1 MQHHFDLTGI
11 AIVTSV
17 ALLCGLA
24 LSRLKQ
30 PAIVGYI
37 VAGIVLGPGGF
48 GLVQSSDSIRSLAEL
63 GVLMLLFLVG
73 MELSV
78 KSFQAVW
85 KLALAAVAA
94 QVGLSLAVTGL
105 AGLVLGWPWP
115 RSIVMG
121 FIMALS
127 GTAVAI
133 KMLDDVGELKTETG
147 RVTIGVLI
155 AQDLAFVPLLLLTN
169 GMGTGDGLSAAILAK
184 LGLAMGALGGLVW
197 YLSRHERLIVPY
209 GEWFRRNHEVI
220 PLAALAFCFTLAA
233 ATGVMGLSAAFGAF
247 MAGFMLGNSDGRAH
261 ALRATQ
267 PIQAVLI
274 VVFFLSIGLLIDLS
288 YVWRNLGE
296 VLLVLFAVTLVKSAI
311 NVGTLHA
318 LGEPWERAFPAGVIM
333 GSLGEFSFVL
343 AAAGLSIAVIDPDGY
358 QLAVTVIAL
367 SWLLSPLWLVSARRF
382 HVLAE
387 NGIGSIRGA
396 LKQVYRGE
404 IDLINRAFIA
414 ALYAAAAAVDA
425 VRRLWQS
432 RR

>member
-1 MQHHFDLTGI
+1 MQHAFDLTGI

-48 GLVQSSDSIRSLAEL
+48 ALVSPSDSISVLAEL

-78 KSFQAVW
+78 RAFQAVW
-85 KLALAAVAA
+85 KVALAAVVC
-94 QVGLSLAVTGL
+94 QVGLSLLVTGL
-105 AGLVLGWPWP
+105 AGLLLGWPWP

-121 FIMALS
+121 FVMALS

-133 KMLDDVGELKTETG
+133 KMLDDVGELKTQTG
-147 RVTIGVLI
+147 RVTVGVLI
-155 AQDLAFVPLLLLTN
+155 AQDLAFVPLLLITN
-169 GMGTGDGLSAAILAK
+169 GMGSGSGLSAGVLLRLA
-184 LGLAMGALGGLVW
+184 GAMAALGGLVW
-197 YLSRHERLIVPY
+197 FLSRHQRLTVPY
-209 GEWFRRNHEVI
+209 GLWFKRNQEVI
-220 PLAALAFCFTLAA
+220 PLAALAFCFTMAA
-233 ATGVMGLSAAFGAF
+233 ASGVIGLSAAFGAF
-247 MAGFMLGNSDGRAH
+247 VAGFMLGNSDGRAQ
-261 ALRATQ
+261 ALRATH
-267 PIQAVLI
+267 PIQSVLI

-288 YVWRNLGE
+288 FMWSHLGE
-296 VLLVLFAVTLVKSAI
+296 VLLLLFVVTAVKSAI
-311 NVGTLHA
+311 NVGTLHL

-343 AAAGLSIAVIDPDGY
+343 AAAGFAIGAIDRDAQ

-367 SWLLSPLWLVSARRF
+367 SWLFSPIWLVSARRF

-387 NGIGSIRGA
+387 GGIGSMRGA
-396 LKQVYRGE
+396 LAQIYRGE
-404 IDLINRAFIA
+404 IALINRVGGALLHA
-414 ALYAAAAAVDA
+414 ASVLVDE
-425 VRRLWQS
+425 VRRRWG